1 MYTRRKVFSI
11 ANDYD
16 YDDYYERLY
25 SEAFDD
31 GIDYAIEKYF
41 ADNKAIG
48 EGTRYL
54 PAIPADENA
63 IRKNNKKQSEKKFYD
78 KMKEKIVNQWNKYAK
93 NEGKGVNWKNIGNRT
108 AMVAAPAAVLAG
120 LGYGGY
126 KLATRKKEKEYSEGF
141 EDGYDYAVQRLFADG
156 VTADVAS
163 RNTKLSAFIPH
174 AKPKGVNNSLQESI
188 DDAWENYSRDIKD
201 QAQTKRTLNNMKNSS
216 GSLEDYYANLADEA
230 DYNSMKEAE
239 ARAKKEAAEK
249 AKREAEA
256 RAKKEAAAL
265 AEHNAALPG
274 IQQRFLDQAQA
285 NAKYYEDL
293 YKKGQITKAEL
304 EKQLASS
311 KSTISGLNT
320 RVGNLQGS
328 LDKALKGQDRL
339 SNDLRKSES
348 GRKMVEKSLRNWKIG
363 TGIGAGITA
372 AGIGAYALRNRKK
385 NRD

>member
-16 YDDYYERLY
+16 YNDYYERLY

-78 KMKEKIVNQWNKYAK
+78 KMKEKIVNQWNKYSK

-108 AMVAAPAAVLAG
+108 AMIAAPVAALGA

-126 KLATRKKEKEYSEGF
+126 KLATRKKEKEKEYSEGF
-141 EDGYDYAVQRLFADG
+141 EDGYDFAVQRLFSKYRDNNPLQ
-156 VTADVAS
+156 AS
-163 RNTKLSAFIPH
+163 VDDAWAQYGKQIKDE
-174 AKPKGVNNSLQESI
+174 AKAQAEAEAAKAAKKAANSMQESI
-188 DDAWENYSRDIKD
+188 DDAWSDYGKKVNQEDHIKSLRENLHK
-201 QAQTKRTLNNMKNSS
+201 
-216 GSLEDYYANLADEA
+216 AD
-230 DYNSMKEAE
+230 
-239 ARAKKEAAEK
+239 
-249 AKREAEA
+249 
-256 RAKKEAAAL
+256 
-265 AEHNAALPG
+265 
-274 IQQRFLDQAQA
+274 A

-293 YKKGQITKAEL
+293 YKKGQITKSEL

-320 RVGNLQGS
+320 RVDNLQGS
-328 LDKALKGQDRL
+328 LDKAFKGQDRL
-339 SNDLRKSES
+339 SKDLRKSES

>member
-1 MYTRRKVFSI
+1 
-11 ANDYD
+11 
-16 YDDYYERLY
+16 
-25 SEAFDD
+25 
-31 GIDYAIEKYF
+31 
-41 ADNKAIG
+41 
-48 EGTRYL
+48 
-54 PAIPADENA
+54 
-63 IRKNNKKQSEKKFYD
+63 
-78 KMKEKIVNQWNKYAK
+78 
-93 NEGKGVNWKNIGNRT
+93 
-108 AMVAAPAAVLAG
+108 MVAAPAAVLAG

-141 EDGYDYAVQRLFADG
+141 EDGYDFAIQRLFSKYRDNNPLQ
-156 VTADVAS
+156 AS
-163 RNTKLSAFIPH
+163 VDDAWAQYGKQIKEE
-174 AKPKGVNNSLQESI
+174 AKAKAEDEAAKAAKKAANSMQESI
-188 DDAWENYSRDIKD
+188 DDAWGDYGKKVNQEDHIKSLSENLHK
-201 QAQTKRTLNNMKNSS
+201 
-216 GSLEDYYANLADEA
+216 AD
-230 DYNSMKEAE
+230 
-239 ARAKKEAAEK
+239 
-249 AKREAEA
+249 
-256 RAKKEAAAL
+256 
-265 AEHNAALPG
+265 
-274 IQQRFLDQAQA
+274 A

>member
-1 MYTRRKVFSI
+1 M
-11 ANDYD
+11 
-16 YDDYYERLY
+16 
-25 SEAFDD
+25 
-31 GIDYAIEKYF
+31 
-41 ADNKAIG
+41 
-48 EGTRYL
+48 
-54 PAIPADENA
+54 
-63 IRKNNKKQSEKKFYD
+63 
-78 KMKEKIVNQWNKYAK
+78 
-93 NEGKGVNWKNIGNRT
+93 
-108 AMVAAPAAVLAG
+108 
-120 LGYGGY
+120 
-126 KLATRKKEKEYSEGF
+126 
-141 EDGYDYAVQRLFADG
+141 
-156 VTADVAS
+156 
-163 RNTKLSAFIPH
+163 
-174 AKPKGVNNSLQESI
+174 
-188 DDAWENYSRDIKD
+188 
-201 QAQTKRTLNNMKNSS
+201 
-216 GSLEDYYANLADEA
+216 GSV

-256 RAKKEAAAL
+256 RAQKEAAAL
-265 AEHNAALPG
+265 AEHNAAVPG
-274 IQQRFLDQAQA
+274 VQQRFLDQAQA

-328 LDKALKGQDRL
+328 LDKALRGQDRL
-339 SNDLRKSES
+339 SKDLRKSES